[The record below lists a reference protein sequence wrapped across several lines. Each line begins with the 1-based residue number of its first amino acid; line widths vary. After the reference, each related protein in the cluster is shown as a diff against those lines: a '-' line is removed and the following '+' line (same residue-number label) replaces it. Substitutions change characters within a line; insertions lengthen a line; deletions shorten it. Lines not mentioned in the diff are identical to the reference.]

1 MRDINMLYD
10 NCCIRY
16 AIRYAMHLYYINY
29 CIIFGLYIFIIIII
43 ARERDKS
50 LPQNS
55 CYFIN
60 WKLSAFPAFKY

>member
-16 AIRYAMHLYYINY
+16 VIRYAMRLYYINY
-29 CIIFGLYIFIIIII
+29 CIILGLYIFIIIII
-43 ARERDKS
+43 VRERDKS

-55 CYFIN
+55 CYFIDQ
-60 WKLSAFPAFKY
+60 KLSAFPTFKY